1 MEAVP
6 PMKTICKLLGLLLL
20 AFAVEAASITMI
32 QLRNRPAAEV
42 IPVVEPMLESG
53 DAISGQGFKIFL
65 RASPPTVAQV
75 REMIEALDI
84 AAKTLQISVFQGS
97 SRGLNQLGL
106 GAGVQIEGDN
116 ASVEIGNAGNSNA
129 GGGSITYSTRGGSA
143 SINSSSTRL
152 RLKDSPIHQVRVIEG
167 REAYIETGA
176 EIPYFSGAGWIRP
189 KAASGGVDYKRVTTG
204 FYVLPR
210 VRGERVT
217 LQISPF
223 KNSVSGGGNIDTS
236 SAETTVTG
244 RIGDWIL
251 VGGVSEQL
259 KQKQSGGGSTIST
272 QSRRNQSI
280 WIRADLVR

>member
-1 MEAVP
+1 
-6 PMKTICKLLGLLLL
+6 MKLLCKLLGLLLL
-20 AFAVEAASITMI
+20 LSAVEASSITMI
-32 QLRNRPAAEV
+32 QLRNRPAVEV

-75 REMIEALDI
+75 RAMIEALDI

-97 SRGLNQLGL
+97 TRGLEQLGF
-106 GAGVQIEGDN
+106 GAGVRIEGDN
-116 ASVEIGNAGNSNA
+116 ASVEIGHAGNSNA
-129 GGGSITYSTRGGSA
+129 GGGGITYSTRGGNA

-152 RLKDSPIHQVRVIEG
+152 RLQDEPIHQMRVTEG
-167 REAYIETGA
+167 MEAYIETGA

-189 KAASGGVDYKRVTTG
+189 KAARGGVDYKRVTTG

-210 VRGERVT
+210 VRGEQVT
-217 LQISPF
+217 LRISPF
-223 KNSVSGGGNIDTS
+223 KNTADGGGSIDTS
-236 SAETTVTG
+236 SADTTVTG
-244 RIGDWIL
+244 RIGEWIL

-259 KQKQSGGGSTIST
+259 KRKQSGGGSTLST
-272 QSRRNQSI
+272 QSRSNHSI